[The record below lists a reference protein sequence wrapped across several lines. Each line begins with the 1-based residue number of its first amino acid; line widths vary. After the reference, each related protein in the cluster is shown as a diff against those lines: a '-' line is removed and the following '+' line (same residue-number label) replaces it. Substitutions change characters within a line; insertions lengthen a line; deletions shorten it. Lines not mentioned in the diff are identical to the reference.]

1 MILECGRSFICSQ
14 LWCDFVSPVIN
25 KYPTNAELCK
35 CCLSIILNM
44 NVHNESRKVLLQQNY
59 LPLLLTISNYCQKDS
74 EVIALT
80 LQVIRSICSAERILD
95 SSRFTYPIEESY
107 DLVIRHNTISY
118 IIMNLMSHPM
128 DVAICTQGTRA
139 LEWIIKTGGMQIVK
153 SLIDEGTF
161 DVCIDILQNHDD
173 IDLVN
178 GVSRL
183 LIKIIRSSSAFFFYY
198 LMNRVRRLLRFLS
211 L

>member
-1 MILECGRSFICSQ
+1 
-14 LWCDFVSPVIN
+14 
-25 KYPTNAELCK
+25 
-35 CCLSIILNM
+35 M

-80 LQVIRSICSAERILD
+80 LQVIRSICSAERIF
-95 SSRFTYPIEESY
+95 SSSYTHTPTHSIEESY
-107 DLVIRHNTISY
+107 NLVIQHNTVSY

-183 LIKIIRSSSAFFFYY
+183 LIKIIRSSSALFF
-198 LMNRVRRLLRFLS
+198 LVVME
-211 L
+211 